1 MTGARR
7 TNFVAYAPSNCLEEH
22 HKAIQRAE
30 QEREQARQRDLQA
43 KIRMTGPQDD
53 SETADQARDFLGE
66 PFRLH
71 SIVEV
76 PAPEGIEGVWQ
87 QYVIVQ
93 GINTINGLRP
103 GTRSEVSVQIE
114 SMVEHLNERF
124 RKGKARLVDSPGRKP
139 PPPRIGRPTNRGSKP
154 LPLQSEF
161 QEKVE
166 VQ

>member
-1 MTGARR
+1 
-7 TNFVAYAPSNCLEEH
+7 
-22 HKAIQRAE
+22 
-30 QEREQARQRDLQA
+30 
-43 KIRMTGPQDD
+43 MTGPQGD
-53 SETADQARDFLGE
+53 SERADQARDFLGE

-71 SIVEV
+71 TIVEV
-76 PAPEGIEGVWQ
+76 PAPEGSEGVWQ

-124 RKGKARLVDSPGRKP
+124 RKGQARLVGSPGRKP
-139 PPPRIGRPTNRGSKP
+139 PPNRGSKP

-161 QEKVE
+161 QEE
-166 VQ
+166 VGIQEGLNP

>member
-1 MTGARR
+1 MTG
-7 TNFVAYAPSNCLEEH
+7 S
-22 HKAIQRAE
+22 Q
-30 QEREQARQRDLQA
+30 
-43 KIRMTGPQDD
+43 GD
-53 SETADQARDFLGE
+53 SERADQARDFLGE

-71 SIVEV
+71 TIVEV
-76 PAPEGIEGVWQ
+76 PAPEGSEGVWQ

-124 RKGKARLVDSPGRKP
+124 RKGEARLVGSPGRKP
-139 PPPRIGRPTNRGSKP
+139 PPPRIGRPPNRGSKP

-166 VQ
+166 IQ

>member
-1 MTGARR
+1 MQGW
-7 TNFVAYAPSNCLEEH
+7 
-22 HKAIQRAE
+22 
-30 QEREQARQRDLQA
+30 D
-43 KIRMTGPQDD
+43 QDD
-53 SETADQARDFLGE
+53 WPTRRQQTADQARDFIGE

-76 PAPEGIEGVWQ
+76 PAAEGSDGVWQ
-87 QYVIVQ
+87 QYVIFQ

-124 RKGKARLVDSPGRKP
+124 RKGKARLVGSPGRKP
-139 PPPRIGRPTNRGSKP
+139 PPPRIGRSPNRGSKP

-161 QEKVE
+161 QETVE
-166 VQ
+166 IQ

>member
-1 MTGARR
+1 
-7 TNFVAYAPSNCLEEH
+7 
-22 HKAIQRAE
+22 
-30 QEREQARQRDLQA
+30 
-43 KIRMTGPQDD
+43 MTGPQGD

-114 SMVEHLNERF
+114 SMVEHLNQRF
-124 RKGKARLVDSPGRKP
+124 RKGEARLVGSPGRKAP
-139 PPPRIGRPTNRGSKP
+139 PPAHRPPAEPRIEAASPAIKIP
-154 LPLQSEF
+154 
-161 QEKVE
+161 EKVE
-166 VQ
+166 IQ

>member
-1 MTGARR
+1 
-7 TNFVAYAPSNCLEEH
+7 
-22 HKAIQRAE
+22 
-30 QEREQARQRDLQA
+30 
-43 KIRMTGPQDD
+43 MTGPQGD

-76 PAPEGIEGVWQ
+76 PAPEGSEGVWQ

-124 RKGKARLVDSPGRKP
+124 RKGKGTTARQPGTKTP
-139 PPPRIGRPTNRGSKP
+139 AAAHQPSAEPRIEAASTAIRTPGEG
-154 LPLQSEF
+154 
-161 QEKVE
+161 
-166 VQ
+166 